1 MSTRDAA
8 IASPPTGEE
17 IDLRDASRADDRP
30 AAVVPAGPNDAGSS
44 PPDERAGEEKAL
56 RGRRRVVIGVLL
68 LLLALIPLDLALG
81 QVIHDQRQHHLAYDV
96 TQPITRAQ
104 TGDAVLILQIPK
116 IGLNEVTVEGAGT
129 SQLRGGPGHVVG
141 TPVPGETGNSV
152 IVARRTSDTG
162 PFSKLH
168 ELDKGD
174 KIVVQT
180 RRTTVVAYRVDS
192 VREVPVDSAAPL
204 RQTKA
209 ERLTLV
215 TAGSGL
221 FPDRYVVVTASP
233 VPGQAPPVRSTGL
246 VASRRT
252 LSANS
257 LDVRP
262 AGPWLGALA
271 ALGLLAVAALAIF
284 VTGRDLRRRY
294 SPLVAAAVLA
304 PVVALL
310 IVLALLLVDVA
321 VPALV

>member
-1 MSTRDAA
+1 MSSSDAA
-8 IASPPTGEE
+8 IASSTIGREE
-17 IDLRDASRADDRP
+17 VDLRNGSRAKDGTTI
-30 AAVVPAGPNDAGSS
+30 AMVGPIDPVATQDNGQ
-44 PPDERAGEEKAL
+44 AGEEGAL
-56 RGRRRVVIGVLL
+56 HRRRRVVIGVVL
-68 LLLALIPLDLALG
+68 LLLALVPLDIALG
-81 QVIHDQRQHHLAYDV
+81 TVIHDQRQHHLAYEV

-104 TGDAVLILQIPK
+104 TGAAVLILQIPK
-116 IGLNEVTVEGAGT
+116 IGLNEVAVEGSGT

-141 TPVPGETGNSV
+141 TPVPGENGNSV

-162 PFSKLH
+162 PFSRLH
-168 ELDKGD
+168 ELHKGD
-174 KIVVQT
+174 RIVVQT
-180 RRTTVVAYRVDS
+180 RRTTVVAYAVDS
-192 VREVPVDSAAPL
+192 IREVPVDSAAPM

-215 TAGSGL
+215 TAGNGL

-246 VASRRT
+246 VAGRRT
-252 LSANS
+252 LTAKS

-262 AGPWLGALA
+262 AGPWLGAFA

-310 IVLALLLVDVA
+310 VVLALLLVDVA